1 MVCKVHTYFVMG
13 LLIAGFVLLNVV
25 LMNVGQRN
33 VGIIGIALLGLIPL
47 WYYGLL
53 MLEGKGKLD
62 DFPSEDGISRPQNIG
77 DNQSSKHQ

>member
-1 MVCKVHTYFVMG
+1 MG
-13 LLIAGFVLLNVV
+13 LLIAGFVVLNIV

-33 VGIIGIALLGLIPL
+33 VGIIGIALLGIIPV

-62 DFPSEDGISRPQNIG
+62 DRLSEEGISSRYQNIVHDQG
-77 DNQSSKHQ
+77 SKVQ